1 MAALFGIG
9 TFLSLLLLVAII
21 AILFVRGSSQCGSNS
36 DDGGDGAIAGG
47 AAGAWTQKGT
57 IAYKTAKGIFD
68 AWVKQGCSGAAAA
81 GIVGYITGEGGDFSI
96 PDRAEG
102 HNGSGKDAEIAYGA
116 VPSPVGA
123 GYSVGGGGVYQ
134 LTPYTGFAP
143 VGDKKWLDV
152 GQQTAYFVKV
162 KLPGWNPSMGV
173 GIHPSS
179 FREFAHL
186 TDPVKACDA
195 WNCAEI
201 GYPGNMQMREANAR
215 KAYEMFGGAN
225 ISANDSLIGGASD
238 TGQVGASG
246 DGATGDNKCST
257 SSGEEVSGKWGWPF
271 KNIPKDGEPV
281 ADMPAQKFG
290 HTGWFGRGGG
300 DFHDGFDFGA
310 SRYNGDCLAVHDGK
324 VHKIG
329 NEIGW
334 WYVWVKSDDGYSE
347 VYQEG
352 FTSRG
357 DISVNEG
364 DEVKVGD
371 KIGHVTGDHTHLGIT
386 KKPIT
391 MAYQSGYSDD
401 GTWLDPIK
409 VIKQGIND

>member
-1 MAALFGIG
+1 MRRRHKLVAALFGIG
-9 TFLSLLLLVAII
+9 TFLSLLLIVAVI
-21 AILFVRGSSQCGSNS
+21 AVLFVRSGSQCGSNTT
-36 DDGGDGAIAGG
+36 DDNGSAAAVGGG
-47 AAGAWTQKGT
+47 AQGAWTQKGT
-57 IAYKTAKGIFD
+57 DAYKVAKEVFD
-68 AWVKQGCSGAAAA
+68 RLHKDLGLSGAADA
-81 GIVGYITGEGGDFSI
+81 GVIGNIAHESHFQMSVNNSQGDGGHGLIQWTGNR
-96 PDRAEG
+96 RAELTAFAQSQG
-102 HNGSGKDAEIAYGA
+102 LDENSLELQIRMIEHDMKQPAKMISGKYG
-116 VPSPVGA
+116 
-123 GYSVGGGGVYQ
+123 
-134 LTPYTGFAP
+134 
-143 VGDKKWLDV
+143 
-152 GQQTAYFVKV
+152 GQTLKSY
-162 KLPGWNPSMGV
+162 G
-173 GIHPSS
+173 
-179 FREFAHL
+179 HL
-186 TDPVKACDA
+186 TDPSDA
-195 WNCAEI
+195 AWHFYLS
-201 GYPGNMQMREANAR
+201 GMEAGAGWSTDPDGSGPTR
-215 KAYEMFGGAN
+215 ASSAVTAYQLFGGSN
-225 ISANDSLIGGASD
+225 ISADDSLLGGASD
-238 TGQVGASG
+238 TAQVGASG
-246 DGATGDNKCST
+246 EGATDDNKCST

-281 ADMPAQKFG
+281 ADLPAQKFG

-310 SRYNGDCLAVHDGK
+310 NRYNGDCLAVHDGK

-371 KIGHVTGDHTHLGIT
+371 KIGHITGDHTHLGIT